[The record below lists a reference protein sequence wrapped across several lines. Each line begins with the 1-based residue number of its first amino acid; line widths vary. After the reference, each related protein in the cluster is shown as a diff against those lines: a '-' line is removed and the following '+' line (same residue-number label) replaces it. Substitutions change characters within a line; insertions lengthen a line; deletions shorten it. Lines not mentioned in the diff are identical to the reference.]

1 MKKELKYLIYF
12 AITVLIINWG
22 GQKILLYGINKFYGL
37 NLYSEILILDNSRL
51 MLAIDKQ
58 KLENELNVSVA
69 KYTREGVD
77 VYDKYFML
85 KQVLDSKYGDSIQI
99 ALYGVDQFTFG
110 NEESSANAYKL
121 FYPFMDEPV
130 MDEYIKENASDWRD
144 YYSHKFFPLYRYT
157 DQLINASIRGWF
169 NDYSNKKQ
177 GTLDI
182 EKYRK
187 SNPARDVSMHP
198 DLIETFR
205 KTMDLLMER
214 NIRVILVSVPIVD
227 ALNNYDPENR
237 DKVIR
242 FLEEYAAANERIEYW
257 NFNPKFS
264 SDYSL
269 FFDPVHLNPQGQ
281 EIFTQEIIN
290 RLKEHYD

>member
-12 AITVLIINWG
+12 AVVVLIINWT
-22 GQKILLYGINKFYGL
+22 GQQVLLYGINKFYGL
-37 NLYSEILILDNSRL
+37 NQYSEMLILDNSRL

-77 VYDKYFML
+77 VYDKYCMF
-85 KQVLDSKYGDSIQI
+85 KQVLDSKYGDSIQVV
-99 ALYGVDQFTFG
+99 LYGVDQFTFG
-110 NEESSANAYKL
+110 SEESSANAYKL

-130 MDEYIKENASDWRD
+130 MDEYIEKNASGWRD
-144 YYSHKFFPLYRYT
+144 YYSHKYFPLCRYT

-187 SNPARDVSMHP
+187 SNPGRDVSMQP
-198 DLIETFR
+198 GLIETFG
-205 KTMDLLMER
+205 KTMDLLTER
-214 NIRVILVSVPIVD
+214 NIKVILISVPIVD

-242 FLEEYAAANERIEYW
+242 FLEEYAATNERIEYW

-269 FFDPVHLNPQGQ
+269 FFDPVHLNPLGQ
-281 EIFTQEIIN
+281 EVFTQEIIS